1 MKKWLSLLR
10 WSVPL
15 LVQLLFKECNKTC
28 LAFKRKKLC
37 FVARFGNKKRVPN
50 WELFFYG
57 SEIKLAGS

>member
-1 MKKWLSLLR
+1 MFSFRVLRQIRVVIRFWIAALICFKW
-10 WSVPL
+10 
-15 LVQLLFKECNKTC
+15 
-28 LAFKRKKLC
+28 KKLC